1 MTESSGVQGLR
12 ADVAQAFAKQ
22 FGGEPTVWV
31 RSPGRVNLIGE
42 HTDYN
47 DGFVLPIAIERQ
59 ILLAARPGANN
70 TMRLFSTTM
79 GSGDTFSLDDIGH
92 TKGWAEYPR
101 GVAWSLG
108 EAGFPVQP
116 ADIVLASDVPTGAG
130 LSSSAAIEVGVGW
143 TLASI
148 GGFEVERA
156 RLAVLS
162 RRAENAWVGVAS
174 GIMDQFIVAL
184 GRADHALLV
193 DTRDLSYRLVPLP
206 SGVSIVIADTNVKR
220 GLVDSEYNARR
231 AETAEAARLMGAASL
246 RDVGWD
252 EFETRSADLP
262 ELLKKRARHVV
273 SENDR
278 VLEAVAALQKG
289 DVATVGRL
297 MDASHVSLR
306 DDYAVSHPRLDLLV
320 EIARRVPGVYGARMT
335 GAGFGGATVSLVA
348 DEAVP
353 EFERVVAEQYAA
365 ATGQAP
371 PIYVTRATDGVK
383 VIE

>member
-1 MTESSGVQGLR
+1 MTETSGVPQLKAEVGE
-12 ADVAQAFAKQ
+12 AFEKQ
-22 FGGEPTVWV
+22 FGGEPAIWV

-59 ILLAARPGANN
+59 IILAARPAEDD
-70 TMRLFSTTM
+70 TARLFSTTL
-79 GSGDTFSLDDIGH
+79 GGGDSFSIGDISH

-101 GVAWSLG
+101 GVAWSLT
-108 EAGFPVQP
+108 EAGFPVRA
-116 ADIVLASDVPTGAG
+116 ADIVLASDLPTGAG

-143 TLASI
+143 TLAAI
-148 GGFEVERA
+148 GGFEIDRA

-231 AETAEAARLMGAASL
+231 AETAEAARLMGAPSL
-246 RDVGWD
+246 RDVSWD
-252 EFETRSADLP
+252 EFDTRSADLP
-262 ELLKKRARHVV
+262 ELLKKRARHIV
-273 SENDR
+273 SENTR
-278 VLEAVAALQKG
+278 VLEAVDALEKG
-289 DVATVGRL
+289 DVETVGRL

-320 EIARRVPGVYGARMT
+320 EIARSVPGVYGARMT

-348 DEAVP
+348 DDAVP
-353 EFERVVAEQYAA
+353 EFQRVVAQKYAA
-365 ATGQAP
+365 ETGQAP

>member
-1 MTESSGVQGLR
+1 MTETSGVQPLK
-12 ADVAQAFAKQ
+12 ADVAQAFSKQ
-22 FGGEPTVWV
+22 FGGEPTIWV

-59 ILLAARPGANN
+59 IILAARPGQDDTA
-70 TMRLFSTTM
+70 RLYSTTM
-79 GSGDTFSLDDIGH
+79 GSGDEFSIRDIGH
-92 TKGWAEYPR
+92 TKGWADYPR
-101 GVAWSLG
+101 GVAWALQ
-108 EAGFPVQP
+108 EAGYALRA
-116 ADIVLASDVPTGAG
+116 ADIVLASDVPTAAG

-148 GGFEVERA
+148 GGFEVDRA
-156 RLAVLS
+156 QLAVLS
-162 RRAENAWVGVAS
+162 RRAENEWVGVAS

-184 GRADHALLV
+184 GRADHALLI

-231 AETAEAARLMGAASL
+231 AETAEAARRMGAASL
-246 RDVGWD
+246 RDVDWND
-252 EFETRSADLP
+252 FETRSADLP

-273 SENDR
+273 SENAR
-278 VLEAVAALQKG
+278 VLDAVDALERG
-289 DVATVGRL
+289 DIETVGRL
-297 MDASHVSLR
+297 MDASHASLR

-320 EIARRVPGVYGARMT
+320 EIARSVPGVYGARMT
-335 GAGFGGATVSLVA
+335 GAGFGGATVGLVA

-353 EFERVVAEQYAA
+353 EFQRTVAEKYRA
-365 ATGQAP
+365 ATGQEP
-371 PIYVTRATDGVK
+371 PVYVTRATDGVK
-383 VIE
+383 VIA